1 MINIVNAS
9 LDLVFRKTT
18 TDVTSAKFKYKES

>member
-9 LDLVFRKTT
+9 LDLVFIEII